1 MPLSLSG
8 RIPASLGLLP
18 DLVALTLSWNKL
30 TGPIPESFG
39 YFKKPI
45 VLELDN
51 NLLTGSVPQSM
62 VRANMWVVNLSGNK
76 LTGER
81 GRIGFVWNEQNT
93 NDHKKPPQEL
103 LHVCFLK
110 CGIAP
115 GSHGP

>member
-30 TGPIPESFG
+30 TGPIPESLG

-62 VRANMWVVNLSGNK
+62 VRANMWFGLICVLLVRFPLVENYFMKKWPLSSI
-76 LTGER
+76 T
-81 GRIGFVWNEQNT
+81 NT
-93 NDHKKPPQEL
+93 EVLMSKY
-103 LHVCFLK
+103 
-110 CGIAP
+110 
-115 GSHGP
+115 